1 MEPLRLM
8 TRTLLIPIQDLK
20 VRPLVASNGEI
31 VDFVK
36 DEKIVTTAFQE
47 TVHRYYRAVPLSGS
61 LDCPGVEGSTSALI
75 VEHLENKGFG
85 VGKGQVFVDAVEL
98 NEYQNDLR
106 LQIRKLLTRYGIFSI
121 NCKADDV
128 RMLDHGFT
136 TTLKICRG
144 KRFVQFAWWVP
155 SLRGER
161 KTVEGLY
168 GWALWSEVPVTKLDA
183 IIPQHRNVPLSS
195 LFTSG
200 GCTTWDE
207 FVKNILSI
215 GEQ

>member
-8 TRTLLIPIQDLK
+8 TRTLLIPIWELK
-20 VRPLVASNGEI
+20 LTPLPVSNGEVI
-31 VDFVK
+31 DFIK
-36 DEKIVTTAFQE
+36 DEEFVTTAFQE
-47 TVHRYYRAVPLSGS
+47 TLHRYYQAVPLSGG

-75 VEHLENKGFG
+75 AKYLEQKGIG
-85 VGKGQVFVDAVEL
+85 VGKGQVYVDTTKLKNYQTEL
-98 NEYQNDLR
+98 TF
-106 LQIRKLLTRYGIFSI
+106 QIRRLLTTYGLFSI
-121 NCKADDV
+121 NCKFDDV

-136 TTLKICRG
+136 TTLKTCRG

-161 KTVEGLY
+161 ETVEGLY
-168 GWALWSEVPVTKLDA
+168 GRALWSEVPVNKLDT
-183 IIPQHRNVPLSS
+183 IIPKHRNVPLNS

-200 GCTTWDE
+200 ENTTWAE
-207 FVKNILSI
+207 FVNNVMSI

>member
-47 TVHRYYRAVPLSGS
+47 TVHRYYRAVPLSGG

-75 VEHLENKGFG
+75 VEHLEKKGFG

-106 LQIRKLLTRYGIFSI
+106 IQIRKLLTSYGIFSI
-121 NCKADDV
+121 NCKFDDV

-136 TTLKICRG
+136 TSLKTCRG

-155 SLRGER
+155 VLRGER

-168 GWALWSEVPVTKLDA
+168 GWALWSEIPVNNLET
-183 IIPQHRNVPLSS
+183 IIPKHRNVPLSS

-200 GCTTWDE
+200 ENTTWAE
-207 FVKNILSI
+207 FVNNVMSI

>member
-8 TRTLLIPIQDLK
+8 TRTLLIPIWELK
-20 VRPLVASNGEI
+20 LTPLPVSNGEVI
-31 VDFVK
+31 DFIK
-36 DEKIVTTAFQE
+36 DEEFVTTAFQE
-47 TVHRYYRAVPLSGS
+47 TLHRYYQAVPLSGG

-75 VEHLENKGFG
+75 AKYLEQKGIG
-85 VGKGQVFVDAVEL
+85 VGKGQVYVDTTKLKNYQTEL
-98 NEYQNDLR
+98 TF
-106 LQIRKLLTRYGIFSI
+106 QIRRLLTRYGLFSI
-121 NCKADDV
+121 NCKFDDV

-136 TTLKICRG
+136 TTLKTCRG

-155 SLRGER
+155 VLRGER

-168 GWALWSEVPVTKLDA
+168 GWALWSEVPITILDT

-200 GCTTWDE
+200 EKTTWAE
-207 FVKNILSI
+207 FVKNVMSI

>member
-1 MEPLRLM
+1 VEPLRLM
-8 TRTLLIPIQDLK
+8 TRTLLIPIQELK
-20 VRPLVASNGEI
+20 VGPLVASNGEI

-36 DEKIVTTAFQE
+36 EEKIVTTAFQE
-47 TVHRYYRAVPLSGS
+47 TVHRYYHAVPLSGS

-75 VEHLENKGFG
+75 VEHLEKKGFG
-85 VGKGQVFVDAVEL
+85 VGKGQVFVDISKL
-98 NEYQNDLR
+98 NEYQKDLTF
-106 LQIRKLLTRYGIFSI
+106 QIRRLLTRYGLFSI
-121 NCKADDV
+121 NCKFDDV

-136 TTLKICRG
+136 TALKIYRG
-144 KRFVQFAWWVP
+144 KRYIQFAWWVP
-155 SLRGER
+155 TLRGER

-200 GCTTWDE
+200 GNTTWDE
-207 FVKNILSI
+207 FVKNVLSI

>member
-8 TRTLLIPIQDLK
+8 TRTLLIPIWELK
-20 VRPLVASNGEI
+20 LTPLPVSNGEVI
-31 VDFVK
+31 DFIK
-36 DEKIVTTAFQE
+36 DEEFVTTAFQE
-47 TVHRYYRAVPLSGS
+47 TLHRYYQAVPLSGG
-61 LDCPGVEGSTSALI
+61 LDCPGVEGSASALI
-75 VEHLENKGFG
+75 AKYLEQKGIG
-85 VGKGQVFVDAVEL
+85 VGKGQVYVDSTKLKNYQTEL
-98 NEYQNDLR
+98 TF
-106 LQIRKLLTRYGIFSI
+106 QIRRLLTRYGLFSI
-121 NCKADDV
+121 NCKFDDV

-136 TTLKICRG
+136 TTLKTCRG

-155 SLRGER
+155 VLRGER

-168 GWALWSEVPVTKLDA
+168 GWALWSEVPITILDT

-200 GCTTWDE
+200 EKTTWAE
-207 FVKNILSI
+207 FVKNVMSI

>member
-8 TRTLLIPIQDLK
+8 TRTLLIPIWELK
-20 VRPLVASNGEI
+20 LTPLPVSNGEVI
-31 VDFVK
+31 DFIK
-36 DEKIVTTAFQE
+36 DEEFVTTAFQE
-47 TVHRYYRAVPLSGS
+47 TLHRYYQAVPLSGG

-75 VEHLENKGFG
+75 AKYLEQKGIG
-85 VGKGQVFVDAVEL
+85 VGKGQVYVDSTKLKNYQTEL
-98 NEYQNDLR
+98 TF
-106 LQIRKLLTRYGIFSI
+106 QIRRLLTRYGLFSI
-121 NCKADDV
+121 NCKFDDV

-136 TTLKICRG
+136 TTLKTCRG

-155 SLRGER
+155 VLRGER

-168 GWALWSEVPVTKLDA
+168 GWALWSEVPITILDT

-200 GCTTWDE
+200 EKTTWAE
-207 FVKNILSI
+207 FVKNVMSI

>member
-8 TRTLLIPIQDLK
+8 TRTLLIPIQELK
-20 VRPLVASNGEI
+20 VGPLVASNGEI

-36 DEKIVTTAFQE
+36 EEKIVTTAFQE
-47 TVHRYYRAVPLSGS
+47 TVHRYYHAVPLSGS

-75 VEHLENKGFG
+75 VEHLEKKGFG
-85 VGKGQVFVDAVEL
+85 VGKGQVFVDISKL
-98 NEYQNDLR
+98 NEYQKDLTF
-106 LQIRKLLTRYGIFSI
+106 QIRRLLTRYGLFSI
-121 NCKADDV
+121 NCKFDDV

-136 TTLKICRG
+136 TALKIYRG
-144 KRFVQFAWWVP
+144 KRYIQFAWWVP
-155 SLRGER
+155 TLRGER

-200 GCTTWDE
+200 GNTTWDE
-207 FVKNILSI
+207 FVKNVLSI

>member
-8 TRTLLIPIQDLK
+8 TRTLLIPIWELK
-20 VRPLVASNGEI
+20 LAPLPASNGEVI
-31 VDFVK
+31 DFIK
-36 DEKIVTTAFQE
+36 DEEFVMTAFQE
-47 TVHRYYRAVPLSGS
+47 TLHRYYNAVPLSGG

-75 VEHLENKGFG
+75 AEYLEQKGIG
-85 VGKGQVFVDAVEL
+85 VGKGRVYVDADKLRSYQIEL
-98 NEYQNDLR
+98 TF
-106 LQIRKLLTRYGIFSI
+106 QIRKLLTRYGLFSI
-121 NCKADDV
+121 NCKVDDV

-136 TTLKICRG
+136 TTLKTCRG

-155 SLRGER
+155 VLRGER

-168 GWALWSEVPVTKLDA
+168 GWALWSEVPVNKLDA
-183 IIPQHRNVPLSS
+183 VIPKHRNVPLSS

-200 GCTTWDE
+200 ENTTWAE
-207 FVKNILSI
+207 FVNNVMSI